1 MADNYFHVATWQ
13 DAEHNAARWMSHWG
27 YSDAQVTAGGADGGI
42 DVVSSHAVAQ
52 VKFKAQQVGG
62 PDIQRLAGAGF
73 SHPGKQL
80 IFFTGTSYSSNAFQ
94 VAEDA
99 SVALFTYALNG
110 DVSAANAMAAYI
122 ETPGQESQRA
132 AAAQRFNMT
141 RSNSSSLSRSNRG
154 SKGLIATFVLAI
166 VRFYKWLFLKFIEFS
181 SEVIRVVLHK
191 LGRTSA
197 RFPAPTKSTYFR
209 AGGFLLFMS
218 LVVLIGGIS
227 STTDPAST
235 ASHTQKVW
243 AVIAEAVGGGALPL
257 LGALILLEGCRT
269 PPQSHVHPH

>member
-1 MADNYFHVATWQ
+1 MTDNYFQVATWQ
-13 DAEHNAARWMSHWG
+13 DAEHNAARWMSHGG
-27 YSDAQVTAGGADGGI
+27 YSDAQVTAGGAEGGI

-52 VKFKAQQVGG
+52 AKFKAQQVGG

-80 IFFTGTSYSSNAFQ
+80 IFFTGTSYSSNALQ

-99 SVALFTYALNG
+99 SIALFTYALNG

-122 ETPGQESQRA
+122 ETPGEEGQRA
-132 AAAQRFNMT
+132 AASQRFRTT
-141 RSNSSSLSRSNRG
+141 RPSDFPQSRSNRG
-154 SKGLIATFVLAI
+154 SNGLIATFVLAI
-166 VRFYKWLFLKFIEFS
+166 IRFYKWLFLKFIEFS

-191 LGRTSA
+191 FGRSSA

-235 ASHTQKVW
+235 ASHTQKIWGV
-243 AVIAEAVGGGALPL
+243 AAEAIGGGILAIV
-257 LGALILLEGCRT
+257 GALSLFEGHRT
-269 PPQSHVHPH
+269 PDER